1 MISFSEGTL
10 LNGWYLIDMEVVLFF
25 VHWIAFA
32 LYVKG
37 NNYINDFLGYKIWEG
52 LDKCYYSYLLG
63 IKLVTGYVVSQSD
76 TRIQFNLENILLY
89 VIIIGFW
96 LFVVTIITYIVF
108 ELPYKRLLRL
118 INMKKQQKVEQDVN
132 MSLFSDQI
140 LVSSD
145 STFDIDDSEED
156 SSAQGNELFDKY
168 K

>member
-37 NNYINDFLGYKIWEG
+37 NNYINDFFGYKIWEG

-63 IKLVTGYVVSQSD
+63 IKLVTVYVVSQSD

-96 LFVVTIITYIVF
+96 LFIVTIITYIVF

-118 INMKKQQKVEQDVN
+118 MHTKKQQKVEQDVN

-145 STFDIDDSEED
+145 SMFDIDDSEED
-156 SSAQGNELFDKY
+156 SLAQGN
-168 K
+168 